1 MKFICDGVTLSE
13 AAMTV
18 GKACASKTL
27 IPVLECIKLSAYNDT
42 LTLTAFDGELSIE
55 KKIKAEVFEEGDIC
69 VNGKY
74 FSDFINKISG
84 MSVSLQTDDNGII
97 IKYGD
102 SATKIQSL
110 SATDFPFINTNVGED
125 YIEIKEAD
133 LKNIISKTVFCCATD
148 ESRPI
153 LKGCL
158 LETKDGKLEA
168 TALDGFRMAVYE
180 CDTIGGKEMRIVCPA
195 RTLTE
200 ISRMIDDG
208 DRDLKI
214 YVGKNT
220 LSIQVDNTILTSRLY
235 LGEFVRKEN
244 IYPTEFATVIK
255 VRRADILDS
264 VERASVLIRGDKN
277 NLVIFDIKPDGVR
290 ITANSEMGN
299 VDEVVPAEIEGKELK
314 IAMNGKFIS
323 EALKAL
329 DEEYVKVS
337 FNKEISPFTV
347 ENIEEKHGSYLIL
360 PVRTNS

>member
-1 MKFICDGVTLSE
+1 MKFICDGVTLSD

-102 SATKIQSL
+102 SASKIQSL
-110 SATDFPFINTNVGED
+110 PATDFPFINTNVGED
-125 YIEIKEAD
+125 YIEIKEVD

-158 LETKDGKLEA
+158 LETKNGKLEA

-180 CDTIGGKEMRIVCPA
+180 CDTVGGKEMRIVCPA

-200 ISRMIDDG
+200 ISRMIDDE
-208 DRDLKI
+208 DRDLRI

-255 VRRADILDS
+255 VRRVDILDS

-299 VDEVVPAEIEGKELK
+299 VDEVVSAEIEGKELK
-314 IAMNGKFIS
+314 IAMNGKYIS

-347 ENIEEKHGSYLIL
+347 ENIEEKQGSYLIL